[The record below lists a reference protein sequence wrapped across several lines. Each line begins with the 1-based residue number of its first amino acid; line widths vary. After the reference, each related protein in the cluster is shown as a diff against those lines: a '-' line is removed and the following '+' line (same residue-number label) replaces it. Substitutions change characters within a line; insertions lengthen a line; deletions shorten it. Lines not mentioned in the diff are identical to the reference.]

1 MEKHLDSEAVFST
14 MSPRQAVRYMAVPAI
29 ISQLIVLVY
38 NLADTFFL
46 GRMNDPQMIAGVSL
60 ILPVF
65 NISKCAECIP
75 PEQGL
80 VDTDIDTMI

>member
-1 MEKHLDSEAVFST
+1 MKKHLDSEAVFST
-14 MSPRQAVRYMAVPAI
+14 VSPRQAVRYMAVPAI

-65 NISKCAECIP
+65 NISKWNEYEPRSKVLLTPI
-75 PEQGL
+75 
-80 VDTDIDTMI
+80 